1 MNVSLHKLLS
11 KNDTGE
17 TGGHQD
23 GFHVPK
29 SGDALKFFPE
39 LDEGT
44 KNPRK
49 TLIFKDLETGEP
61 WTFSYI
67 HYNNKMYGGTR
78 NEYRLTRVA
87 AYIREKGLSAGDVVM
102 LDRTGKDYLIS
113 FNHKNKVLE
122 DEVSIRL
129 SGKKKVVFI

>member
-1 MNVSLHKLLS
+1 MKVSLHKLLS

-29 SGDALKFFPE
+29 SGDALTFFPE

-49 TLIFKDLETGEP
+49 ILVFKDLETGNP

-67 HYNNKMYGGTR
+67 HYNNKMFGGTR

-87 AYIREKGLSAGDVVM
+87 AYIRAKGLSAGDVVM
-102 LDRTGKDYLIS
+102 LDRAGNDYLIS
-113 FNHKNKVLE
+113 CNHKNTVL
-122 DEVSIRL
+122 DVEVAIRL

>member
-23 GFHVPK
+23 GFHIPK
-29 SGDALKFFPE
+29 SGDTLMFFPKLAE
-39 LDEGT
+39 DT
-44 KNPRK
+44 KNPRL
-49 TLIFKDLETGEP
+49 TIVFKDSETEET
-61 WTFSYI
+61 WAFSYI
-67 HYNNKMYGGTR
+67 HYNNKLFGGTR

-87 AYIREKGLSAGDVVM
+87 AYIKAKGLSAGDLVM
-102 LDRTGKDYLIS
+102 LDRSGTDYLIS
-113 FNHKNKVLE
+113 YSHKNTVQEIGETIK
-122 DEVSIRL
+122 L

>member
-11 KNDTGE
+11 KNDTGQ

-23 GFHVPK
+23 GFHIPK
-29 SGDALKFFPE
+29 SVEAFAFFPN
-39 LDEGT
+39 LDEEA

-49 TLIFKDLETGEP
+49 ILVFKDLETGEH

-67 HYNNKMYGGTR
+67 HYNNKLFGGTR

-87 AYIREKGLSAGDVVM
+87 AYIRKRGLSAGDVVM
-102 LDRTGKDYLIS
+102 LDRTGTDYFIS
-113 FNHKNKVLE
+113 YGTKNAVLE
-122 DEVSIRL
+122 EEDTIRL